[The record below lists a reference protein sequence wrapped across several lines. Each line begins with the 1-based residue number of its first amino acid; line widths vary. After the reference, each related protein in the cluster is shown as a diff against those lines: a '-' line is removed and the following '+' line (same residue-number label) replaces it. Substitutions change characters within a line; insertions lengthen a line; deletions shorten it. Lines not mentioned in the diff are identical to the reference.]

1 MNISSITNS
10 PAYINNITNNK
21 QIQKVDSMSSATKT
35 QGSAKIQSPQPDAM
49 TSATTKSGGDHSFEA
64 KA

>member
-21 QIQKVDSMSSATKT
+21 QSQKVDSMSFGAKT
-35 QGSAKIQSPQPDAM
+35 QSAAKIQTPQPDTM

>member
-10 PAYINNITNNK
+10 SFINNVTNNK
-21 QIQKVDSMSSATKT
+21 QSQKVDSMSSATKT
-35 QGSAKIQSPQPDAM
+35 TGLQKVDSM